1 MITIRRINSNHL
13 NTQAQFAGAIR
24 TAILGT
30 LFAVCFVGVVQA
42 QVVDVWPTGDSVQD
56 RANVLDAIDLG
67 GTVVLH
73 AKNKSGTPTA
83 FNIEDIWIWK
93 DVTVR
98 GETLP
103 GNVTFMTPLG
113 QISSDRAVVFCHP
126 GYYGAGGKL
135 GFAVGDG
142 AVVIEDLRFDS
153 YYRTAIHV
161 QRCSIGGVVMRNN
174 VITHLL
180 RPNNKQYGIEVFGF
194 GIEGAITIE
203 SNEITDAKTSI
214 LARQTADLYISGN
227 TIDKA
232 QNGIDIRAA
241 ADVYISSNTVND
253 VKNTGIWT
261 EWTAGL
267 NISGNLVHNAKTCVD
282 VRNVSNGSI
291 TDNTITG
298 TMQRGIFLNSTSDA
312 VVSNNII
319 DRVVSPPSHP
329 WWNGAVA
336 IDYGANNIIRSNQ
349 IMGEGRSAVHLFRT
363 HNNSVLDND
372 CSGYT
377 GKWSDPGQS
386 WNVCQFWDSGY
397 SSGNTV
403 SGNIWGPVAPES
415 TLATVVVSFR
425 NGASPRDDNVMD
437 NNYRQYNNVPGWT
450 EANPDGPG
458 CVLLT
463 EGTENNFVFESGH
476 FPRDTDAKS
485 QVMDLGINNRVVG
498 HDADNVISP
507 GIGQRLQQ
515 IQALIDAL
523 SAEEVEE
530 QEPGEGIALEG

>member
-1 MITIRRINSNHL
+1 MP
-13 NTQAQFAGAIR
+13 QFAGAIR
-24 TAILGT
+24 TAILGI

-42 QVVDVWPTGDSVQD
+42 QVTEVWPTGDSVQD
-56 RANVLDAIDLG
+56 KANVLDAINLG
-67 GTVVLH
+67 GTVILH
-73 AKNKSGTPTA
+73 ARNKSDTPTA

-103 GNVTFMTPLG
+103 GNVEFVTPVG
-113 QISSDRAVVFCHP
+113 SVFSDRTVVFCHP
-126 GYYGAGGKL
+126 GYSGTGGKL
-135 GFAVGDG
+135 AFGVGNG
-142 AVVIEDLRFDS
+142 SVVIENLRFDS

-161 QRCSIGGVVMRNN
+161 QRCSVGGVVMRNN

-180 RPNNKQYGIEVFGF
+180 RPKNKLYGIEIFGF
-194 GIEGAITIE
+194 GINGDITIE
-203 SNEITDAKTSI
+203 SNEITDAKRSI
-214 LARQTADLYISGN
+214 FARNTAYLYISRNTINRADSGIDVQTAGDLYICE
-227 TIDKA
+227 
-232 QNGIDIRAA
+232 
-241 ADVYISSNTVND
+241 NTVND

-261 EWTAGL
+261 AWTAGL
-267 NISGNLVHNAKTCVD
+267 NIFSNSVHNAKTCVD
-282 VRNVSNGSI
+282 VRNVSNGTI

-298 TMQRGIFLNSTSDA
+298 TMQRGIFLNSASDV

-319 DRVVSPPSHP
+319 SQVISPSSHQ
-329 WWNGAVA
+329 WWNGAIG
-336 IDYGANNIIRSNQ
+336 IDYGANNIVRSNQ

-377 GKWSDPGQS
+377 GKWSNPEQS
-386 WNVCQFWDSGY
+386 WNVCQFWDSGN

-425 NGASPRDDNVMD
+425 NGASPKDDNILD
-437 NNYRQYNNVPGWT
+437 NDYRQYNNVPGWT
-450 EANPDGPG
+450 AENPDGPG

-463 EGTENNFVFESGH
+463 EWTENNFVHESGH

-485 QVMDLGINNRVVG
+485 QVMDLGVNNRVVG

-507 GIGQRLQQ
+507 GIGQRLKQ
-515 IQALIDAL
+515 IQAQIDAL
-523 SAEEVEE
+523 PAEEAEE